1 MERYDR
7 QLRIKEF
14 GETGQKKLLAANIC
28 VIGAGGLGSQLLPI
42 FVGAGV
48 GKITII
54 DFDDVSLTNLHRQT
68 LYREEQ
74 IGQNKAL
81 CAKENLKTLNGD
93 VELNIITEPLTDENA
108 AVIFAEHDLI
118 CDATDNFI
126 AKFLI
131 NRAAAQARKPLIYA
145 SVRRFEGQVA
155 YFEPHQGYGLQSFA
169 KEPTEQQALSEYSS
183 GVLPSQV
190 SVIAALQAQLVIGY
204 FVGGILMPKLGEL
217 VIFDGIELTMRK
229 LVIPQVQMP

>member
-1 MERYDR
+1 MQRYDR

-14 GETGQKKLLAANIC
+14 GEDGQKKLLAANIC
-28 VIGAGGLGSQLLPI
+28 VVGAGGLGSQLLPI

-74 IGQNKAL
+74 IGQNKAV
-81 CAKENLKTLNGD
+81 CAKKNLQSLNHD
-93 VELNIITEPLTDENA
+93 VQMSVMTEPLTPENA
-108 AVIFAEHDLI
+108 ADIFAEHDLI
-118 CDATDNFI
+118 LDATDNFL

-131 NRAAAQARKPLIYA
+131 NRAAGQAQKPLVYA
-145 SVRRFEGQVA
+145 SVRRFEGQVG

-169 KEPTEQQALSEYSS
+169 KEPTQQQAESEYLN

-190 SVIAALQAQLVIGY
+190 SIIAALQAQLAIGY
-204 FVGGILMPKLGEL
+204 LVGGILMPPLGEL
-217 VIFDGIELTMRK
+217 VIFDGISLTMRK
-229 LVIPQVQMP
+229 LAIPQKDI